1 MRRRKKSCFLRR
13 RHMKE
18 NFFLSFFYQSNER
31 TKKRENLYKFPPKCY
46 TFAMQNLI
54 FINGTMGVGKSA
66 VCRELKKLLPHNVFL
81 DGDHC
86 WDMTP
91 FTVNETTCCMVLDNI
106 CALLNSFLKSGM
118 FENILFCWVMHE
130 RGIIDEILSRLSG
143 DFRFHL
149 FTLECSEKEL
159 LRRLNGDI
167 AAGIRSQ
174 DVVSRSL
181 ERAAHYKNMRSV
193 CIDTTNLSPLQTA
206 HKIFSLL

>member
-1 MRRRKKSCFLRR
+1 
-13 RHMKE
+13 
-18 NFFLSFFYQSNER
+18 
-31 TKKRENLYKFPPKCY
+31 
-46 TFAMQNLI
+46 MQNLI

-91 FTVNETTCCMVLDNI
+91 FTVNETTCRMVLDNI

-159 LRRLNGDI
+159 LQRLNGDI
-167 AAGIRSQ
+167 ATGIRSQ

>member
-1 MRRRKKSCFLRR
+1 
-13 RHMKE
+13 
-18 NFFLSFFYQSNER
+18 
-31 TKKRENLYKFPPKCY
+31 
-46 TFAMQNLI
+46 MQNLI

-66 VCRELKKLLPHNVFL
+66 VCRELKKLLPQNVFL

-91 FTVNETTCCMVLDNI
+91 FTVNETTCRMVLDNI

-149 FTLECSEKEL
+149 ITLTCSEQEL
-159 LRRLNGDI
+159 LRRLHGDI
-167 AAGIRSQ
+167 AAGIRDES
-174 DVVSRSL
+174 VIARSL
-181 ERAAHYKNMRSV
+181 ERAAHYKNMNSV
-193 CIDTTNLSPLQTA
+193 CLDTSTLSPLSA
-206 HKIFSLL
+206 AKRIFSLLYKDRDHLI